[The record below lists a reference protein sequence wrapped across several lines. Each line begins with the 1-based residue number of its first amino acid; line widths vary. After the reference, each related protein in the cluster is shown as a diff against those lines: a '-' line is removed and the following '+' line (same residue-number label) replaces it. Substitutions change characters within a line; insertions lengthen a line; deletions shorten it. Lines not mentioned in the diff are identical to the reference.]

1 MSAMKVKLMT
11 SRAGLNYVQSAG
23 AIVDV
28 SDGEAERL
36 LKRNEAVLARDD
48 DVETAVARPPETTAK
63 GAAAKRRGRPRS
75 AGKQP
80 KRPAKPPAATD
91 EPPKSPP
98 APPTDEPSAAP
109 KDEPPPEPT

>member
-1 MSAMKVKLMT
+1 MT

-36 LKRNEAVLARDD
+36 LKRNEAVPARDD

-63 GAAAKRRGRPRS
+63 GAAARRRGRPRS

-91 EPPKSPP
+91 EP
-98 APPTDEPSAAP
+98 TDEPSAAP